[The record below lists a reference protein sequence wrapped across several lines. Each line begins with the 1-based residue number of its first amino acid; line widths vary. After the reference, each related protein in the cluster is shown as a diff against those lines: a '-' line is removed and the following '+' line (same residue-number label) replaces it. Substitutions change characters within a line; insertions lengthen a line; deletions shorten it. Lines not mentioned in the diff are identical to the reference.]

1 MKILFVF
8 TGGTIGST
16 LTGDVIGTEQG
27 KAYKII
33 DAYRA
38 RFGIGFE
45 YDMLEPYTELSENNT
60 GDTVRALCECVRE
73 NLALGYDGII
83 VTHGTDTLQYS
94 CAALGYSI
102 GLDSIP
108 VCVVSSNRPIEHGR
122 ANALD
127 NLHGAVRFIEGGFGR
142 GVFAVYRNDT
152 SDTVRVHRAARLL
165 GPKAYSDEVESIYG
179 EAYGSFD
186 RDYNYHKNDAYTE
199 RPDAMPPLNASAL
212 AESSRGILVL
222 HAYPGMCCPA
232 LSDDV
237 RYVIM
242 NTYHSGTL
250 DTKSERAREFFLS
263 CAERGIVVYAA
274 GVSDGPDY
282 ASAAEYGALSVRPL
296 TDISPVA
303 AYVKLWMLTSAGLDT
318 EKYMLTSLS
327 GDIM

>member
-16 LTGDVIGTEQG
+16 LAGDVISPDRG
-27 KAYKII
+27 KSYAII
-33 DAYRA
+33 EAYRA
-38 RFGIGFE
+38 RFGISFE

-60 GDTVRALCECVRE
+60 GDTVRTLCECVAE
-73 NLALGYDGII
+73 NAKKDYDGII

-94 CAALGYSI
+94 CAALGYSL
-102 GLDSIP
+102 GADCIP

-142 GVFAVYRNDT
+142 GVFAVYRNDN
-152 SDTVRVHRAARLL
+152 SSVVRVHRGTRLL

-263 CAERGIVVYAA
+263 CAERGIPVYAA
-274 GVSDGPDY
+274 GATVGPYY
-282 ASAAEYGALSVRPL
+282 ASAS
-296 TDISPVA
+296 
-303 AYVKLWMLTSAGLDT
+303 
-318 EKYMLTSLS
+318 
-327 GDIM
+327 